1 MLIEPKNVV
10 LKNGQ
15 SVILKSPEPS
25 DADKLLQHLKVVFG
39 ESYMNMN
46 HPSNHWDNFPVADEE
61 KILTDF
67 MASSSKFMVSAFYED
82 RIVGNLGFFGSVGEF
97 LKHNARLGMGIEK
110 KFCGIGLGSALLN
123 HALNQGQKLKF
134 HRVELTV
141 RAFNEAGI
149 KLYEKIGFKRVGLLK
164 DAAFIDGRYC
174 DEYMY
179 QILLGPDRGDKL

>member
-1 MLIEPKNVV
+1 MLIESKKIE
-10 LKNGQ
+10 LRNGQ
-15 SVILKSPEPS
+15 SITLKSPEPS
-25 DADKLLQHLKVVFG
+25 DADRLIQHLRVVFG

-46 HPSNHWDNFPVADEE
+46 HPSNHWDNFPIADEE

-67 MASSSKFMVSAFYED
+67 VASCSKFMVSAFYED

-110 KFCGIGLGSALLN
+110 KFCGIGLGSVLLQHALN
-123 HALNQGQKLKF
+123 HAQKLKF
-134 HRVELTV
+134 HRLELTV

-149 KLYEKIGFKRVGLLK
+149 KLYEKIGFERVGILK

-174 DEYMY
+174 DEYMC
-179 QILLGPDRGDKL
+179 QILLAPNQGDKP